1 MIHWLYPGN
10 MVTNCRQVTSLFV
23 DAETGS
29 KDKGGYGMEFTVL
42 IVYMI
47 IANVLHTLMGVIPV
61 SDPMWRVGLS
71 LYSQIGANILC
82 IYIFRKYLY
91 HKNGLRLISKK
102 GLKCCVWATVIGIG
116 VCLGH
121 RIFLLL
127 FIGFVEQS
135 LMDIGEVVITNQ
147 VMILATVPGILYEAL
162 LGPVTEELVLRGIIF
177 PVARQKRGNLY
188 AIIISSI
195 FFALIHMNGIQ
206 LITGLFMGVIIGYAI
221 VLTDNVYIGIIIH
234 AVNNSFSLFN
244 AGVLNDKVWSMYS
257 DGGFIQIVV
266 GIIILIIGILMLRWE
281 MGRGKRYG

>member
-195 FFALIHMNGIQ
+195 FFALTHMNGIQ
-206 LITGLFMGVIIGYAI
+206 LISGLFMGVIIGYAI

>member
-10 MVTNCRQVTSLFV
+10 MATNCRQVTSLFV

-121 RIFLLL
+121 RIFFWI
-127 FIGFVEQS
+127 FIGFAEQS
-135 LMDIGEVVITNQ
+135 LRDIGEVVLTN
-147 VMILATVPGILYEAL
+147 VAMISTTVPGILYVAL
-162 LGPVTEELVLRGIIF
+162 LAPVTEELVLRGIIF

-195 FFALIHMNGIQ
+195 FFGLIHMNGIQ
-206 LITGLFMGVIIGYAI
+206 LITGLFMGAIIGYAI

-234 AVNNSFSLFN
+234 AVNNSFSFFN

-257 DGGFIQIVV
+257 DGRFIQIVV

-281 MGRGKRYG
+281 MGRGKR

>member
-10 MVTNCRQVTSLFV
+10 MATNCRQVTSLFV

-121 RIFLLL
+121 RIFFWI
-127 FIGFVEQS
+127 FIGFAEQS
-135 LMDIGEVVITNQ
+135 LRDIGEVVLTN
-147 VMILATVPGILYEAL
+147 VAMISTTVPGILYVAL
-162 LGPVTEELVLRGIIF
+162 LAPVTEELVLRGIIF

-195 FFALIHMNGIQ
+195 FFALTHMNGIQ
-206 LITGLFMGVIIGYAI
+206 LISGLFMGVIIGYAI

-257 DGGFIQIVV
+257 GN
-266 GIIILIIGILMLRWE
+266 
-281 MGRGKRYG
+281 

>member
-10 MVTNCRQVTSLFV
+10 MVTNCRLVKSLFM

-29 KDKGGYGMEFTVL
+29 KDKGGYGMEFTIW

-47 IANVLHTLMGVIPV
+47 IMNVVHTLTVVIPV
-61 SDPMWRVGLS
+61 SDPMWQVGLS

-162 LGPVTEELVLRGIIF
+162 LGSVTEELVLRGIIF

-234 AVNNSFSLFN
+234 AVNNSFSFFN
-244 AGVLNDKVWSMYS
+244 ASVLNDKVWSMYS
-257 DGGFIQIVV
+257 GNEFIQMAV

>member
-1 MIHWLYPGN
+1 
-10 MVTNCRQVTSLFV
+10 
-23 DAETGS
+23 
-29 KDKGGYGMEFTVL
+29 MEFTVL

-127 FIGFVEQS
+127 LIGFVEQS

-162 LGPVTEELVLRGIIF
+162 LGPVTEEVVLRGIIF

-234 AVNNSFSLFN
+234 AVNNSFSFFN

>member
-1 MIHWLYPGN
+1 
-10 MVTNCRQVTSLFV
+10 
-23 DAETGS
+23 
-29 KDKGGYGMEFTVL
+29 MEFAIL

-47 IANVLHTLMGVIPV
+47 IGNVLHTLMLVIPV
-61 SDPMWRVGLS
+61 SDPMWRLGLS

-102 GLKCCVWATVIGIG
+102 GLKCCVWAMVIGIG

-121 RIFLLL
+121 RIFFLL

-135 LMDIGEVVITNQ
+135 LKDIGELVITNQ
-147 VMILATVPGILYEAL
+147 MMISATVPGILYTAL
-162 LGPVTEELVLRGIIF
+162 LAPVTEELVLRGIIF

-206 LITGLFMGVIIGYAI
+206 FISAMFMGVIIGYAI
-221 VLTDNVYIGIIIH
+221 ILTDNVYIGIIIH

-244 AGVLNDKVWSMYS
+244 KSVLNDKVWNRYS
-257 DGGFIQIVV
+257 GDGFIQISV
-266 GIIILIIGILMLRWE
+266 GIIILIVGILMLRWE
-281 MGRGKRYG
+281 TGRGKRYD

>member
-1 MIHWLYPGN
+1 MIHRLYPGN

-162 LGPVTEELVLRGIIF
+162 LGSVTEELVLRGIIF

-257 DGGFIQIVV
+257 GNEFIQLAV

>member
-10 MVTNCRQVTSLFV
+10 MATNCRQVTSLFV

-257 DGGFIQIVV
+257 GNEFIQLAV

>member
-10 MVTNCRQVTSLFV
+10 MATNCRQVTSLFV

-135 LMDIGEVVITNQ
+135 LMDIGEVVITN
-147 VMILATVPGILYEAL
+147 VAMISTTVPGILYVAL
-162 LGPVTEELVLRGIIF
+162 LAPVTEELVLRGIIF

-234 AVNNSFSLFN
+234 AVNNSFSFFN
-244 AGVLNDKVWSMYS
+244 IYVLDKVWGMDSGY
-257 DGGFIQIVV
+257 GFIPMPV
-266 GIIILIIGILMLRWE
+266 GITLLIFGLLMLRWE
-281 MGRGKRYG
+281 TGRGKRYS